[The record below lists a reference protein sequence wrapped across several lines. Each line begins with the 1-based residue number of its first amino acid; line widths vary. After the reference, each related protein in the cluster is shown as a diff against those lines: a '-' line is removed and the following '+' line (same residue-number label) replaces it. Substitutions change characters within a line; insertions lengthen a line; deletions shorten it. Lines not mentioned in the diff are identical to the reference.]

1 MLPCHLK
8 YCYISAHVTKKKRER
23 KVSVF
28 KTTLRI
34 FTKYCSKSRHLVI
47 SILMILKDIKYIK
60 TFTEPAF
67 LFLKDIIKQI

>member
-1 MLPCHLK
+1 MFPCHLK
-8 YCYISAHVTKKKRER
+8 YCYISAHVTKKREL

-28 KTTLRI
+28 KTTLGI

-47 SILMILKDIKYIK
+47 SILMILKDIKYTK